1 MPRARVV
8 VEGWVEFARSVARE
22 PRRLV
27 GLGVVSLVA
36 AVPGLVSGRLV
47 ALAVDQG
54 FLGAGVAIGLA
65 WLGVWAVAVAVG
77 SFGARRVPV
86 RLGAIVEPL
95 RDELVTQV
103 VRGTLAQA
111 AAGGR
116 GADAGTV
123 ARLAKQVEVV
133 RDSAAGVLLGVQQV
147 GFGVLAAVVGL
158 FWLAPVAAVI
168 VVTPVLLAF
177 LVLGRML
184 VGLVGRQQDVLVAE
198 ERLAASVSETAEAVR
213 DVVACGAEDFARG
226 EIGDAIEEQAAASR
240 ALARA
245 TALRSAVAT
254 IGGYLPLISLVAI
267 GPWLIRSD
275 RMSMGELLG
284 AVTYITTGLQP
295 ALRAAVQT
303 LGGSGTL
310 LAVTLH
316 RLTTASQLPP
326 ETDAGRRP
334 LDHHAQPVT
343 EQQGGRPSD
352 VRPVG
357 ADASSSAALDLRVRG
372 LTFAY
377 GPHAA
382 PVVDDF
388 ELDLNYGDHL
398 AVVGP
403 SGAGK
408 STLAGLLVG
417 LTQPQRGTI
426 HLGTT
431 PLTAIPPAQLRRTFA
446 FVPQESYVF
455 TGTLR
460 ENLTYLHQH
469 ATDAELDK
477 AVDAIGLR
485 SVVDRL
491 GGYEGITGRDLS
503 TGERQQ
509 IALARSWLSP
519 AEIVVLDEATCHLHP
534 AAEAQ
539 AENAFRHRP
548 GTVVVIAHRL
558 SSALRA
564 DRVLLLDGTT
574 PMLGTHQELLTRSR
588 PYAELVGYWD
598 APEPR

>member
-1 MPRARVV
+1 M
-8 VEGWVEFARSVARE
+8 VA
-22 PRRLV
+22 
-27 GLGVVSLVA
+27 LVA

-47 ALAVDQG
+47 ALAVDRG
-54 FLGAGVAIGLA
+54 FLRAGVAIGLA
-65 WLGVWAVAVAVG
+65 WLGVWAVAVVVG

-95 RDELVTQV
+95 RDDLMTQV
-103 VRGTLAQA
+103 VSGTLAQA

-116 GADAGTV
+116 GTDTGTV
-123 ARLAKQVEVV
+123 ARLTKQVEAV
-133 RDSAAGVLLGVQQV
+133 RDSAAGLLLGVQQV
-147 GFGVLAAVVGL
+147 GFGVVAAVAGL
-158 FWLAPVAAVI
+158 FWLAPIAAVI
-168 VVTPVLLAF
+168 AVAPVVLAF
-177 LVLGRML
+177 LVLGRLL
-184 VGLVGRQQDVLVAE
+184 VGLVGRLQDVLVAE
-198 ERLAASVSETAEAVR
+198 ERLASSVSEIAGAVR
-213 DVVACGAEDFARG
+213 DVVACGAENGARG
-226 EIGDAIEEQAAASR
+226 EIGDAVEAQAAASR

-254 IGGYLPLISLVAI
+254 IGGYLPLVALVAL
-267 GPWLIRSD
+267 GPWLIHSGRLSL
-275 RMSMGELLG
+275 GELLG

-303 LGGSGTL
+303 FGGSGTL

-316 RLTTASQLPP
+316 RLSAASQLPL
-326 ETDAGRRP
+326 EEEAV
-334 LDHHAQPVT
+334 HV
-343 EQQGGRPSD
+343 PSPSK
-352 VRPVG
+352 VRP
-357 ADASSSAALDLRVRG
+357 DAALDLRVRG

-382 PVVDDF
+382 PVVDRFD
-388 ELDLNYGDHL
+388 LDLHYGDHL

-403 SGAGK
+403 SGIGK

-417 LTQPQRGTI
+417 LTQPQRGSI
-426 HLGTT
+426 HLGST
-431 PLTAIPPAQLRRTFA
+431 PLSAIAPAQLRRTFA

-460 ENLTYLHQH
+460 ENLIYLHQQ
-469 ATDAELDK
+469 ATDADLDK

-491 GGYEGITGRDLS
+491 GGYDGIVGRDLS

-548 GTVVVIAHRL
+548 GTVVVIAHRM

-574 PMLGTHQELLTRSR
+574 PMLGTHQELRTRSR
-588 PYAELVGYWD
+588 PYGELAGYWD
-598 APEPR
+598 DPEPR

>member
-8 VEGWVEFARSVARE
+8 VEGWAEFARSVARE

-27 GLGVVSLVA
+27 RLGVVALVA

-47 ALAVDQG
+47 ALAVDRG
-54 FLGAGVAIGLA
+54 FLGAGVAVGLA
-65 WLGVWAVAVAVG
+65 WLGVWAVAVLVG
-77 SFGARRVPV
+77 SLGARRVPV

-111 AAGGR
+111 ATSGR
-116 GADAGTV
+116 GTDAGTV
-123 ARLAKQVEVV
+123 ARLTKQVEVV

-147 GFGVLAAVVGL
+147 GFGVAAAVVGL

-168 VVTPVLLAF
+168 VVTPVVLAF
-177 LVLGRML
+177 LVLGRLL
-184 VGLVGRQQDVLVAE
+184 VGLVGRQQDVLVGE
-198 ERLAASVSETAEAVR
+198 ERLAASVSETAWAVR
-213 DVVACGAEDFARG
+213 DVVACGAEDRARG

-240 ALARA
+240 VLARA
-245 TALRSAVAT
+245 TAVRSAVAT
-254 IGGYLPLISLVAI
+254 IGGYLPLVALVAL
-267 GPWLIRSD
+267 GPWLIRSG

-310 LAVTLH
+310 LAVTLR

-326 ETDAGRRP
+326 E
-334 LDHHAQPVT
+334 QPVL
-343 EQQGGRPSD
+343 EQHDPS
-352 VRPVG
+352 PEAG
-357 ADASSSAALDLRVRG
+357 SSTALDLRVRG

-382 PVVDDF
+382 PVVDGF

-403 SGAGK
+403 SGVGK

-417 LTQPQRGTI
+417 LTKPQRGTI

-460 ENLTYLHQH
+460 ENLAYLHRH
-469 ATDAELDK
+469 ATDADLDK

-491 GGYEGITGRDLS
+491 GGYDGVVRRDLS

-574 PMLGTHQELLTRSR
+574 PMLGTHQELRTRSR

>member
-1 MPRARVV
+1 MARVRVV

-27 GLGVVSLVA
+27 GLGVVALVA

-111 AAGGR
+111 VAGGR

-168 VVTPVLLAF
+168 VVTPVLVAF
-177 LVLGRML
+177 VVLGRML

-213 DVVACGAEDFARG
+213 DVVACGAEDRARG
-226 EIGDAIEEQAAASR
+226 EIGDAIEKQAAASR

-254 IGGYLPLISLVAI
+254 IGGYLPLISLVAL

-275 RMSMGELLG
+275 RMSLGELLG

-316 RLTTASQLPP
+316 RLTTASHLPP
-326 ETDAGRRP
+326 ET
-334 LDHHAQPVT
+334 
-343 EQQGGRPSD
+343 

-357 ADASSSAALDLRVRG
+357 GDASSSAALDLRVRG

-377 GPHAA
+377 GPLAA

-408 STLAGLLVG
+408 STLASLLVG

-431 PLTAIPPAQLRRTFA
+431 PLTAIPLARLRRTFA

-460 ENLTYLHQH
+460 ENLAYLHPH

-485 SVVDRL
+485 SVVDRV
-491 GGYEGITGRDLS
+491 GGYDGIAGRDLS

>member
-1 MPRARVV
+1 MPGARVV
-8 VEGWVEFARSVARE
+8 AEGWADFARSVARE

-27 GLGVVSLVA
+27 GLGTVALVA
-36 AVPGLVSGRLV
+36 AVPGVVSGRLV
-47 ALAVDQG
+47 ALAVDRG
-54 FLGAGVAIGLA
+54 FLGAGVAAGLA
-65 WLGVWAVAVAVG
+65 WLGVWAAAVVVG
-77 SFGARRVPV
+77 SYGARRVPV
-86 RLGAIVEPL
+86 RLGAIVEPF
-95 RDELVTQV
+95 RDELVTRV

-111 AAGGR
+111 VAGGR
-116 GADAGTV
+116 GTDGGTV
-123 ARLAKQVEVV
+123 ARLAKQVEGV

-147 GFGVLAAVVGL
+147 GFGVAAAVVGL
-158 FWLAPVAAVI
+158 FWLAPVAAAI
-168 VVTPVLLAF
+168 VLTPVVLAAV
-177 LVLGRML
+177 VLGRLL

-198 ERLAASVSETAEAVR
+198 ERLAASVSETAGAVR
-213 DVVACGAEDFARG
+213 DVVACGAEDRARG
-226 EIGDAIEEQAAASR
+226 EIGDAIEGQATAAR

-245 TALRSAVAT
+245 TALRSAVAA
-254 IGGYLPLISLVAI
+254 IGGYLPLIALVAL
-267 GPWLIRSD
+267 GPWLIGSGRLSL
-275 RMSMGELLG
+275 GELLG
-284 AVTYITTGLQP
+284 AITYITTGLQP

-316 RLTTASQLPP
+316 RLTTASRLPVQEP
-326 ETDAGRRP
+326 EP
-334 LDHHAQPVT
+334 
-343 EQQGGRPSD
+343 
-352 VRPVG
+352 
-357 ADASSSAALDLRVRG
+357 SAARGSAGLDLSVRG

-377 GPHAA
+377 GPHAE
-382 PVVDDF
+382 PVVDGFD
-388 ELDLNYGDHL
+388 LDLEYGAQL

-403 SGAGK
+403 SGIGK

-417 LTQPQRGTI
+417 LTRPQRGSI

-431 PLTAIPPAQLRRTFA
+431 PLIAIPAAELRRTFA

-455 TGTLR
+455 TGSLR
-460 ENLTYLHQH
+460 ENLTYLNRD
-469 ATDAELDK
+469 ATDADLDK

-491 GGYEGITGRDLS
+491 GGYGGIAGRDLS

-509 IALARSWLSP
+509 IALARCWLSP

-548 GTVVVIAHRL
+548 GTVVVIAHRM

-574 PMLGTHQELLTRSR
+574 PMLGTHEELLTRSR

-598 APEPR
+598 DPEPR